1 MHSQPRSFLKGPP
14 VLVRDVM
21 TSRPIT
27 VPLTESLQGAL
38 EVMAM
43 KHIRHLP
50 VVDGTGQMVGL
61 VTDRDLRRA
70 APSPLFPTG
79 DDTQAQLDSVTV
91 ERVMIRAPTTIAS
104 TAKLEDAL
112 RLFVDKKFGALPV
125 LDGGRLVGILTPI
138 DVMRAMLPK
147 GR

>member
-1 MHSQPRSFLKGPP
+1 M
-14 VLVRDVM
+14 LVREIM

-27 VPLTESLQGAL
+27 VGPQETLQGAL
-38 EVMAM
+38 ELMAM
-43 KHIRHLP
+43 KRIRHLP
-50 VVDGTGQMVGL
+50 VVDAKGQLAGL

-91 ERVMIRAPTTIAS
+91 ERVMVKAPTTVAAD
-104 TAKLEDAL
+104 AKLEDAL

-125 LDGGRLVGILTPI
+125 LQGGRLVGIVTPI
-138 DVMRAMLPK
+138 DVMRAWLAGK
-147 GR
+147 K

>member
-1 MHSQPRSFLKGPP
+1 M
-14 VLVRDVM
+14 LVRDVM

-50 VVDGTGQMVGL
+50 VVDGKGQMVGL

-125 LDGGRLVGILTPI
+125 VDGGRLVGILTPI